1 MKVGDLVVLS
11 ARGKELKRN
20 VAISFH
26 HGGYGLLTEIR
37 DNDSWGWR
45 YDRDD
50 VKVYAVH
57 WFDKNGEFYRKRN
70 FERHELKKKKRL
82 NKS

>member
-11 ARGKELKRN
+11 ARGKDLQRN
-20 VAISFH
+20 IAITIH
-26 HGGYGLLTEIR
+26 HGGYGLLTQIS
-37 DNDSWGWR
+37 DNSWGWR
-45 YDRDD
+45 DTGDD
-50 VKVYAVH
+50 VEVYTVH
-57 WFDKNGEFYRKRN
+57 WFDKNGEFWRKRN